1 MLQDERHLM
10 LICAFRYCLGR
21 RSYIV
26 GHCDGWIREEMSS
39 LGEGDTEL
47 LIREIKEYLGREDK
61 YSLSYD
67 NKIWESL
74 LVDLQNHLDSCVSNL
89 AK

>member
-1 MLQDERHLM
+1 
-10 LICAFRYCLGR
+10 
-21 RSYIV
+21 
-26 GHCDGWIREEMSS
+26 MSS